1 MFRRLAILAAPLLL
15 AAGAVHAAESSAMS
29 QVGQYLDLQPVGLP
43 IVVQGRLVNYV
54 FVYVRLNL
62 TRGADLQRL
71 RDKEPAFRD
80 ALVRDGHKTP
90 FVLVDDRQKVDAV
103 KLKAALLRDAAAIAG
118 PGVISSVV
126 VSSQSPQRRVMPPRP
141 LPADHL

>member
-1 MFRRLAILAAPLLL
+1 MLATAA
-15 AAGAVHAAESSAMS
+15 HAAETSALS

-43 IVVQGRLVNYV
+43 IIVQDRLVNYV

-62 TRGADLQRL
+62 TRSADLQRL

-90 FVLVDDRQKVDAV
+90 FVLAGDWQKVDEV
-103 KLKAALLRDAAAIAG
+103 KLNAALLRDAAAIAG
-118 PGVISSVV
+118 PGMISSVV
-126 VSSQSPQRRVMPPRP
+126 VTSQSPQRRVMPPRP
-141 LPADHL
+141 VAADHP

>member
-1 MFRRLAILAAPLLL
+1 MLRRFAILLATLLL
-15 AAGAVHAAESSAMS
+15 AAGAAHAEEKSAMS

-62 TRGADLQRL
+62 ARGADLQRL
-71 RDKEPAFRD
+71 RDKEPDFRD

-90 FVLVDDRQKVDAV
+90 FVLADDWQKVDEV
-103 KLKAALLRDAAAIAG
+103 KLNAALLRDAAAIAG
-118 PGVISSVV
+118 PGAISSVV
-126 VSSQSPQRRVMPPRP
+126 VTSQSPQRRVMPPRP
-141 LPADHL
+141 LSADHP